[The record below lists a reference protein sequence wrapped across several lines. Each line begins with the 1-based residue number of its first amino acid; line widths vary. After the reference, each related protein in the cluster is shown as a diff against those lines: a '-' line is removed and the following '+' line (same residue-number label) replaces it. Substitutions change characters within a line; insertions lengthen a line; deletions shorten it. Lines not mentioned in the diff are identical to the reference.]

1 MSEFIIVQVGQ
12 CGNQIGNEFWP
23 LVLQEH
29 GIHWKNQRISTQ
41 KLQKSKQMELSKAL
55 HSFFSI
61 PKSSTESTY
70 KTVADLER
78 GNVKARALCI
88 DMEDSVVANY
98 RNGPLR
104 NIFDKACLLTNY
116 PGSGNNWAEGNLSHG
131 RRYASKIENLL
142 RKSAESCDQL
152 HGFLLL
158 FSVGGGTGSGLGSS
172 LLPLL
177 SDIFPDVHRLVT
189 CVYPAGNDDVITAP
203 YNAALA
209 TQQLTDHA
217 DCVFPVGNKALID
230 ICSRMRRS
238 RDEEVVRRIVRSK
251 PFQDM
256 NHIIVHMLLNLTSG
270 ARFPGT
276 LNVDMGDIPTNMV
289 PFPGLHYIS
298 SAISPLGAL
307 LRYQKKIK
315 VAPWSEDAIKTG
327 LCSVPPAYCP
337 SSVLGLYNTS
347 SMTDLFENVLTQFKK
362 LYSRKIPDLTKANDP
377 NLLDKI
383 QKLLNELEQ
392 EENDSNMTRQVKL
405 NPITLKK
412 MILTLQMVRVKNAKL
427 QSLMQTFQIQAKNG
441 AIPCSEQENDPG
453 LFLHLS
459 VARTTSFGLK
469 RSLCRVRMD
478 VAGHLQLLKTRQCL
492 HLKKML
498 SIIFSPLST
507 VLEMLLHR

>member
-1 MSEFIIVQVGQ
+1 MSVLSNLQQVMSEFIIVQVGQ

-29 GIHWKNQRISTQ
+29 GIHWKNQKISTQ

-55 HSFFSI
+55 HSFFSV

-70 KTVADLER
+70 KTVTDLER
-78 GNVKARALCI
+78 GKVKARALCI

-307 LRYQKKIK
+307 LRKEELFPAVWSRDNQLINVDPVSGVTMASLLVARGAVSLVEMRSNIDRYQKKIK

-362 LYSRKIPDLTKANDP
+362 LYSRKELQQLFKTNDVCATDGINP
-377 NLLDKI
+377 CPLLVY
-383 QKLLNELEQ
+383 LY
-392 EENDSNMTRQVKL
+392 
-405 NPITLKK
+405 P
-412 MILTLQMVRVKNAKL
+412 
-427 QSLMQTFQIQAKNG
+427 
-441 AIPCSEQENDPG
+441 
-453 LFLHLS
+453 
-459 VARTTSFGLK
+459 
-469 RSLCRVRMD
+469 
-478 VAGHLQLLKTRQCL
+478 
-492 HLKKML
+492 
-498 SIIFSPLST
+498 FSPENFEGSYTSLPSS
-507 VLEMLLHR
+507 

>member
-29 GIHWKNQRISTQ
+29 GIHWKNQKISTQ

-55 HSFFSI
+55 HSFFSV

-78 GNVKARALCI
+78 GKVKARALCI

-98 RNGPLR
+98 RNGPLC

-307 LRYQKKIK
+307 LRKEELFPAVWSRDNQLINVDPVSGVTMASLLVARGAVSLVEMRSNIDRYQKKIK

-362 LYSRKIPDLTKANDP
+362 LYSRKIPDLIKANGP

-392 EENDSNMTRQVKL
+392 EENDSNFYDPTSEDEPNNIEEDDIDLTDGESEDRQ
-405 NPITLKK
+405 ITVIGADLPNSGKK
-412 MILTLQMVRVKNAKL
+412 WSDTLFRSRKRSRIV
-427 QSLMQTFQIQAKNG
+427 S
-441 AIPCSEQENDPG
+441 S
-453 LFLHLS
+453 
-459 VARTTSFGLK
+459 SFG
-469 RSLCRVRMD
+469 
-478 VAGHLQLLKTRQCL
+478 G
-492 HLKKML
+492 
-498 SIIFSPLST
+498 
-507 VLEMLLHR
+507 

>member
-29 GIHWKNQRISTQ
+29 GIHWKNQKISTQ
-41 KLQKSKQMELSKAL
+41 KLQKSKQMELSKSL

-61 PKSSTESTY
+61 PKSSTETTY

-78 GNVKARALCI
+78 GKVKARALCI

-98 RNGPLR
+98 RTGPLR
-104 NIFDKACLLTNY
+104 NIFDNACLLTNY

-362 LYSRKIPDLTKANDP
+362 LYSRKAHTHHYLQVDGFDESYFLSSMESLQTSAADYKKILHQDVVKIPR
-377 NLLDKI
+377 I
-383 QKLLNELEQ
+383 Q
-392 EENDSNMTRQVKL
+392 V
-405 NPITLKK
+405 
-412 MILTLQMVRVKNAKL
+412 V
-427 QSLMQTFQIQAKNG
+427 
-441 AIPCSEQENDPG
+441 
-453 LFLHLS
+453 
-459 VARTTSFGLK
+459 
-469 RSLCRVRMD
+469 
-478 VAGHLQLLKTRQCL
+478 
-492 HLKKML
+492 
-498 SIIFSPLST
+498 
-507 VLEMLLHR
+507 